1 MRALGRLLRHSPA
14 LTKWR
19 SPRTVEPRGRASY
32 AASEV
37 IHRRATLLL
46 LLACGAACTRV
57 SDRSRFEAVS
67 DELEILAS
75 APRPGALGVDPDARV
90 DLCMS
95 GRIDPRSVTEI
106 DATITSGNSVVDS
119 ELAVQLLPWLEPGT
133 DLPPVDT
140 DNPWCSGS
148 VLSIQPRI
156 SLAAGAQYR
165 LRLRPSPVGWEG
177 ESLSTEGELWA
188 TADDGSDPRY
198 ILEFTIDPDPF
209 TEPPL
214 PGEEEEPPPPPLTL
228 TDLFSP
234 GGPFDPERALCSCHR
249 DSESLAFE
257 RLDMTEPALA
267 YADLL
272 GSAQLRDTGFPMVA
286 PRDPSQSFLLQK
298 LLHEEDEALL
308 GVLGDPMPPD
318 EPLAYLD
325 LLRIVQWI
333 SDGAEL

>member
-1 MRALGRLLRHSPA
+1 M
-14 LTKWR
+14 
-19 SPRTVEPRGRASY
+19 
-32 AASEV
+32 
-37 IHRRATLLL
+37 IHGRATLMLL
-46 LLACGAACTRV
+46 LVWGAACTRV

-75 APRPGALGVDPDARV
+75 APRPGALGVDPEVRV
-90 DLCMS
+90 DLCLS

-106 DATITSGNSVVDS
+106 DATITSGSSVTDT
-119 ELAVQLLPWLEPGT
+119 ELSVQLLPWLEPGT
-133 DLPPVDT
+133 DLPPEDT
-140 DNPWCSGS
+140 STPWCNGS
-148 VLSIQPRI
+148 VLSIAPKI
-156 SLAAGAQYR
+156 TLAAGAQYR

-177 ESLSTEGELWA
+177 ETLSTEGPLWT

-198 ILEFTIDPDPF
+198 ILEFTIDSDPF

-214 PGEEEEPPPPPLTL
+214 PGEEEDPPTPALTL
-228 TDLFSP
+228 TNLFAP
-234 GGPFDPERALCSCHR
+234 GGPFDPERALCSCHL

-257 RLDMTEPALA
+257 RLDLTDPTVA

-272 GSAQLRDTGFPMVA
+272 GSAELRDTGFPMVA

-298 LLHEEDEALL
+298 LMHEDDDALL

-318 EPLAYLD
+318 DPLAYLD

-333 SDGAEL
+333 SDGAEP